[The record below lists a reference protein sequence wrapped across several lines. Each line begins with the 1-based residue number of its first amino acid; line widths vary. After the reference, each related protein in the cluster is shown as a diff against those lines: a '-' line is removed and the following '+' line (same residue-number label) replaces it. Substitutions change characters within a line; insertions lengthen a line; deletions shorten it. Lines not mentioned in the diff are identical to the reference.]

1 MFRQLIAC
9 LLVVGMTHAW
19 TILPATAT
27 RNPTSQQRKQDVTLS
42 MGLLDS
48 FSDFLQGREGDFV
61 KMDQSSK
68 DVFGPGPALLLY
80 HVPNGID
87 DAEIQDVLSDGAPKA
102 FRKGVILARLD
113 QTCDSL
119 LDQSVQDALNKVVS
133 RKWVSSASL
142 TTDAGILASGPL
154 LFFSGFTD
162 AEMMATYNILGEE
175 IYQET
180 GGQVGSPACAKAVPN
195 SVQKNLRQV
204 FTEILGDHQN
214 AMSMGAPE
222 K

>member
-9 LLVVGMTHAW
+9 LLLVGMTHAW
-19 TILPATAT
+19 TIIPATT
-27 RNPTSQQRKQDVTLS
+27 TPNLTSQQRKRDVTLS
-42 MGLLDS
+42 MGLFDS
-48 FSDFLQGREGDFV
+48 ISDFLQDRQGDFV
-61 KMDQSSK
+61 KMDQSSQ

-87 DAEIQDVLSDGAPKA
+87 DSEIQDVLSDGAPKA

-113 QTCDSL
+113 ETCDSL
-119 LDQSVQDALNKVVS
+119 LDQSVQDALNQVVS
-133 RKWVSSASL
+133 GQWVSSVSL
-142 TTDAGILASGPL
+142 ATDAGVLASGPV

-162 AEMMATYNILGEE
+162 AEMMATYTILGQE

-180 GGQVGSPACAKAVPN
+180 GGQVSPACAKAVPN
-195 SVQKNLRQV
+195 AIQKPLRQV
-204 FTEILGDHQN
+204 FEEILGDHQN
-214 AMSMGAPE
+214 AMKMEAPE

>member
-1 MFRQLIAC
+1 M
-9 LLVVGMTHAW
+9 VGMTHAW
-19 TILPATAT
+19 TILPATTT
-27 RNPTSQQRKQDVTLS
+27 RNPTSQQRTRDVTLS

-48 FSDFLQGREGDFV
+48 FSDFLQDRQEDFV
-61 KMDQSSK
+61 KMDQSSQ

-87 DAEIQDVLSDGAPKA
+87 DGEIQDVLSDGAPKA

-119 LDQSVQDALNKVVS
+119 LDQSVQDALNQVVS
-133 RKWVSSASL
+133 GQWVSSVSL
-142 TTDAGILASGPL
+142 TTDAGILARGPV

-162 AEMMATYNILGEE
+162 AEMMATYNILGKE

-180 GGQVGSPACAKAVPN
+180 GGQVFPACAKAVPN
-195 SVQKNLRQV
+195 SMQKHLKQL
-204 FTEILGDHQN
+204 FEEILGDHQN
-214 AMSMGAPE
+214 AMSMAAPE